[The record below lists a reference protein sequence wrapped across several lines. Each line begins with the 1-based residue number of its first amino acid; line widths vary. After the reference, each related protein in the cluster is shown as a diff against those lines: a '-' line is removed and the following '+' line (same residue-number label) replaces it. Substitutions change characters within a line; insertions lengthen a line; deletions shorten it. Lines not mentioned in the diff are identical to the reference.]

1 MIILAN
7 LINFKFKFLFL
18 ELANNDEV
26 INYQRS
32 TMSAGI
38 IQTTTIP

>member
-26 INYQRS
+26 INY
-32 TMSAGI
+32 
-38 IQTTTIP
+38 